1 MYKMCK
7 SNTYFVLLN
16 LTNKIKRGRTVSRI
30 SQKLTLSTILILILD
45 EFNSDRID
53 ANYIQR

>member
-30 SQKLTLSTILILILD
+30 SQKTNAFDDIDFDIR
-45 EFNSDRID
+45 RI
-53 ANYIQR
+53 